1 MSYQFVLIFREK
13 GRLNE
18 NILRLCCFF
27 LVLWLLFVFGVK
39 NKDSSL
45 NSLFFN
51 ASEFIGVAF
60 WKISFADDRSD
71 SVLLI
76 YLGNSLK
83 TVFGQFELLLMYTGW
98 LSGFLYSSYVLLHKY
113 KVMSKKF
120 SLCKFALIV
129 ILSPKSLK
137 TFMTFSLLFQFLD
150 LIKLSILNLTSSVI
164 ESFNYF
170 ETKERLSFTV
180 SDIENFYPPIS
191 KNFVYKSH
199 PAC

>member
-1 MSYQFVLIFREK
+1 MLFQQSVVDKNNFCLTDWILGSTVLIILGMSYQFVLIFREK

-83 TVFGQFELLLMYTGW
+83 TVFGQLELLLMYTGW
-98 LSGFLYSSYVLLHKY
+98 LSGFLYGS
-113 KVMSKKF
+113 
-120 SLCKFALIV
+120 
-129 ILSPKSLK
+129 
-137 TFMTFSLLFQFLD
+137 
-150 LIKLSILNLTSSVI
+150 
-164 ESFNYF
+164 
-170 ETKERLSFTV
+170 
-180 SDIENFYPPIS
+180 
-191 KNFVYKSH
+191 
-199 PAC
+199 